1 MYKNNIMFV
10 LTAHYTKKRLG
21 KKANFRCDF
30 VTIRPHPTNIIN
42 NIMFVIHIC
51 HQLLSFRPS
60 LIFKKQKN
68 RQHHALLIG
77 WLGNFMLIYDDFWKF
92 YKKFIKTPCKLPKI

>member
-51 HQLLSFRPS
+51 HQLLSFRPPLP
-60 LIFKKQKN
+60 LIFKKLKKPPTPRTLN
-68 RQHHALLIG
+68 
-77 WLGNFMLIYDDFWKF
+77 WLAWQLYVDLWRFLEI
-92 YKKFIKTPCKLPKI
+92 L